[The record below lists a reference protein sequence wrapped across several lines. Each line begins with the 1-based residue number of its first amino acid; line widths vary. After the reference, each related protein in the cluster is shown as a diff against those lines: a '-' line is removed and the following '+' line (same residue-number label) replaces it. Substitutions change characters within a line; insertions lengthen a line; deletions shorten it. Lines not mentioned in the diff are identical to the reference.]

1 MGDKEEGKMLL
12 AIDIGNTN
20 ITLGVFDGEKLRV
33 TYRLA
38 THVSQ
43 MPDEY
48 AVYILS
54 LLKQSGLESNTI
66 TEGAISCV
74 VPPLTT
80 TFNELFKKYFDIT
93 PLIIAPGVKTGV
105 RIRYD
110 NPRELGGDRM
120 SNAAGAL
127 HLYKPPII
135 VVAMGT
141 ATAFDTIS
149 KEGDYLG
156 GAVAP
161 GITIAA
167 EALYTRTA
175 ALPRVELVR
184 PKKAIGPNTVAAM
197 QSGIIFGYAGLI
209 DGVVTRIQEELGEK
223 ATVVATGGHATTIA
237 KETKMIQ
244 KVNTNLTLIGI
255 KVIHDLN
262 RG

>member
-1 MGDKEEGKMLL
+1 MLL
-12 AIDIGNTN
+12 AVDIGNTN
-20 ITLGVFDGEKLRV
+20 TTLGVFDGEKLKA

-48 AVYILS
+48 AVFILS
-54 LLKQSGLESNTI
+54 LLKQSGIDTGVI

-80 TFNELFKKYFDIT
+80 TFNELFKKYFNVE

-127 HLYKPPII
+127 HLYKTPII

-161 GITIAA
+161 GLSIAA

-184 PKKAIGPNTVAAM
+184 PKKAIGPNTIAAM
-197 QSGIIFGYAGLI
+197 QSGIIFGYAGLV
-209 DGVVTRIQEELGEK
+209 DGVVARIQEELGGK
-223 ATVVATGGHATTIA
+223 ATVVATGGNAGIIA
-237 KETKMIQ
+237 KEAKLIQ
-244 KVNTNLTLIGI
+244 KVNPNLTLIGI

>member
-1 MGDKEEGKMLL
+1 MLL
-12 AIDIGNTN
+12 AVDIGNTN
-20 ITLGVFDGEKLRV
+20 TTLGVFDGEKLKA

-43 MPDEY
+43 MADEY
-48 AVYILS
+48 AVFILS
-54 LLKQSGLESNTI
+54 LLKQSGIDTGAI
-66 TEGAISCV
+66 TKGAISCV
-74 VPPLTT
+74 VPPLAT
-80 TFNELFKKYFDIT
+80 TFNELFKKYFNVE
-93 PLIIAPGVKTGV
+93 PLTIAPGVKTGV

-127 HLYKPPII
+127 HLYKAPII

-161 GITIAA
+161 GLAIAA
-167 EALYTRTA
+167 EALYARTA

-184 PKKAIGPNTVAAM
+184 PKKAIGPNTIAAM
-197 QSGIIFGYAGLI
+197 QSGIIFGYAGLV
-209 DGVVTRIQEELGEK
+209 DGVVARIQEELGEK
-223 ATVVATGGHATTIA
+223 ATVVATGGNANIIA
-237 KETKMIQ
+237 KEAKSIE
-244 KVNTNLTLIGI
+244 KVNPNLTLIGI

>member
-1 MGDKEEGKMLL
+1 MLL

-20 ITLGVFDGEKLRV
+20 ITLGIFDGNKLHV

-38 THVSQ
+38 THVNQ

-54 LLKQSGLESNTI
+54 LLKQSGIDSAAI

-74 VPPLTT
+74 VPPLIT
-80 TFNELFKKYFDIT
+80 TFNELFKKYFNIV
-93 PLIIAPGVKTGV
+93 PLTIAPGVKTGV

-127 HLYKPPII
+127 SLYKPPII

-161 GITIAA
+161 GLSIAA

-175 ALPRVELVR
+175 ALPRVELIR

-209 DGVVTRIQEELGEK
+209 DGVVARIQEELGDK
-223 ATVVATGGHATTIA
+223 ATVVATGGNAGIIA
-237 KETKMIQ
+237 KETKSIQ
-244 KVNTNLTLIGI
+244 KVNPNLTLVGI

-262 RG
+262 RGQET

>member
-1 MGDKEEGKMLL
+1 MLL
-12 AIDIGNTN
+12 AFDIGNTN
-20 ITLGVFDGEKLRV
+20 IKAGIFEGDKLRA
-33 TYRLA
+33 TFNLA
-38 THVSQ
+38 THVNQ

-48 AVYILS
+48 AVFILN
-54 LLKQSGLESNTI
+54 LLRERGIEVASI

-80 TFNELFKKYFDIT
+80 VFHELFERYFDIK
-93 PLIIAPGVKTGV
+93 PLAIGPGMKTGI

-110 NPRELGGDRM
+110 NPRELGGDRI

-127 HLYKPPII
+127 SQYKPPII
-135 VVAMGT
+135 VVSMGT

-161 GITIAA
+161 GIAIAA

-184 PKKAIGPNTVAAM
+184 PKRAIGSNTPAAM

-209 DGVVTRIQEELGEK
+209 EGIVRRIQEELGEK
-223 ATVVATGGHATTIA
+223 GTVVATGGYSNIMA
-237 KETKMIQ
+237 KETKVID
-244 KVNTNLTLIGI
+244 KVNPNLTLIGI

-262 RG
+262 RE

>member
-1 MGDKEEGKMLL
+1 MLL
-12 AIDIGNTN
+12 AADIGNTN
-20 ITLGVFDGEKLRV
+20 TTLGVFEGDKLKA

-48 AVYILS
+48 AVFILS
-54 LLKQSGLESNTI
+54 LLKQSGIEAGAV

-80 TFNELFKKYFDIT
+80 TFNELFKKYFNIV
-93 PLIIAPGVKTGV
+93 PLTIGPGIKTGV

-127 HLYKPPII
+127 SLYETPII

-161 GITIAA
+161 GIAIAA

-184 PKKAIGPNTVAAM
+184 PKKAIGPNTIAAM

-209 DGVVTRIQEELGEK
+209 DGVVARIQEELGEK
-223 ATVVATGGHATTIA
+223 ATVVATGGHAGTIA
-237 KETKMIQ
+237 KETKLIQ
-244 KVNTNLTLIGI
+244 KVNANLTLIGI

>member
-1 MGDKEEGKMLL
+1 MLL

-20 ITLGVFDGEKLRV
+20 ITVGMFKDSELKATWRISTGVHR
-33 TYRLA
+33 T
-38 THVSQ
+38 
-43 MPDEY
+43 PDEY
-48 AVYILS
+48 AVILLN
-54 LLKQSGLESNTI
+54 LLRHQGVDVADVTK
-66 TEGAISCV
+66 GALSCV
-74 VPPLTT
+74 VPPLLT
-80 TFNELFKKYFDIT
+80 TFNELFQKYFNIQ
-93 PLIIAPGVKTGV
+93 PLVVSPGIKTGI

-127 HLYKPPII
+127 SLYKPPII

-161 GITIAA
+161 GIAIAA
-167 EALYTRTA
+167 EALFTRTA

-184 PKKAIGPNTVAAM
+184 PKRAIGGNTPAAM

-209 DGVVTRIQEELGEK
+209 DGIVTRIQEELGEK
-223 ATVVATGGHATTIA
+223 ATVVATGGYSSLIA
-237 KETKMIQ
+237 KESRVIQ
-244 KVNTNLTLIGI
+244 EVNPNLTLIGI
-255 KVIHDLN
+255 KVIHDMN
-262 RG
+262 RD

>member
-1 MGDKEEGKMLL
+1 MLL
-12 AIDIGNTN
+12 VFDIGNTN
-20 ITLGVFDGEKLRV
+20 ITMGIFDGAELRA
-33 TYRLA
+33 TCRLA
-38 THVSQ
+38 THINQ

-48 AVYILS
+48 AVFILN
-54 LLKQSGLESNTI
+54 LLRNRGVDTADI

-74 VPPLTT
+74 VPPLVT
-80 TFNELFKKYFDIT
+80 TFNELFQRYFNIM
-93 PLIIAPGVKTGV
+93 PLVVGPGVKTGI

-110 NPRELGGDRM
+110 NPRELGGDRI

-127 HLYKPPII
+127 SLYKAPIV

-156 GAVAP
+156 GALAP
-161 GITIAA
+161 GLGIAA

-184 PKKAIGPNTVAAM
+184 PKKAIGSNTPAAM

-209 DGVVTRIQEELGEK
+209 DGIVTRIEKELGEE
-223 ATVVATGGHATTIA
+223 ATVIATGGYAGIIA
-237 KETKMIQ
+237 KEAKVID
-244 KVNTNLTLIGI
+244 KVNPNLTLIGI
-255 KVIHDLN
+255 KTIHGMN
-262 RG
+262 MA

>member
-1 MGDKEEGKMLL
+1 MLL
-12 AIDIGNTN
+12 AFDIGNTN
-20 ITLGVFDGEKLRV
+20 VKAGVFEGDKLRANFN
-33 TYRLA
+33 LA

-48 AVYILS
+48 AVFILN
-54 LLKQSGLESNTI
+54 LLRQRGIEPASI
-66 TEGAISCV
+66 TEGAMSCV

-80 TFNELFKKYFDIT
+80 TFSELYQQYFDIK
-93 PLIIAPGVKTGV
+93 PLVVGPGMKTGI
-105 RIRYD
+105 RIRYE
-110 NPRELGGDRM
+110 NPRELGGDRI

-127 HLYKPPII
+127 SLYQPPII

-161 GITIAA
+161 GIAIAA

-175 ALPRVELVR
+175 ALPRVELTR
-184 PKKAIGPNTVAAM
+184 PKQAIGSNTPAAM

-209 DGVVTRIQEELGEK
+209 DGIVERIQKELGKK
-223 ATVVATGGHATTIA
+223 AMVVATGGYAEIIA
-237 KETKMIQ
+237 KETKSINE
-244 KVNTNLTLIGI
+244 VNTNLTLIGI

-262 RG
+262 KG

>member
-1 MGDKEEGKMLL
+1 MLL

-20 ITLGVFDGEKLRV
+20 ITLGVFDGEKLKV

-38 THVSQ
+38 THVNQ

-54 LLKQSGLESNTI
+54 LLKQSGIEAGAIND
-66 TEGAISCV
+66 GAISCV

-80 TFNELFKKYFDIT
+80 TFNEMLKKYFNLK
-93 PLIIAPGVKTGV
+93 PLIIGPGIKTGV

-127 HLYKPPII
+127 SLYKPPII

-161 GITIAA
+161 GLAIAA

-184 PKKAIGPNTVAAM
+184 PKKAIGANTVTAM

-209 DGVVTRIQEELGEK
+209 DGVVARIQEELGDK
-223 ATVVATGGHATTIA
+223 ATVVATGGYASIIA
-237 KETKMIQ
+237 KETRLIQ
-244 KVNTNLTLIGI
+244 KVNTDLGLIGI